1 MSAESIWEITR
12 FSLIKK
18 ELFRINLDRKAQMG
32 NVYKGEQMQ
41 LSGEKK
47 EKQQKKKK
55 DKKVV
60 QVPRSVATVLL

>member
-1 MSAESIWEITR
+1 
-12 FSLIKK
+12 
-18 ELFRINLDRKAQMG
+18 
-32 NVYKGEQMQ
+32 MQ